1 MQVDG
6 GREVL
11 GALIRVDA
19 EALGGESIDTASVTT
34 AMAELVPAH
43 MIPQILVATDR
54 IPFTVGGKIDRKAV
68 AQRLAQAGAPAQRVY
83 RAPSTHLQKAL
94 AAIVGE
100 VLARTDV
107 SVDDDF
113 FALGG
118 DSVLATTVVA
128 RVRDWLD
135 TPTVG
140 VPDIFATRTVEM
152 LAARLADRETGS
164 DRLEQV
170 AELYL
175 EISDMDNAEVVSELE
190 RASAQP

>member
-1 MQVDG
+1 
-6 GREVL
+6 
-11 GALIRVDA
+11 
-19 EALGGESIDTASVTT
+19 
-34 AMAELVPAH
+34 
-43 MIPQILVATDR
+43 
-54 IPFTVGGKIDRKAV
+54 
-68 AQRLAQAGAPAQRVY
+68 
-83 RAPSTHLQKAL
+83 
-94 AAIVGE
+94 
-100 VLARTDV
+100 
-107 SVDDDF
+107 F

-152 LAARLADRETGS
+152 LASRLADREAGS

-175 EISDMDNAEVVSELE
+175 EISDMDNAAVVSELE